1 MESYIEVSFLFAFVT
16 IFLSIRSASY
26 WCVKPMRTRLQMA
39 YAAVISLSGC
49 LFFSYDWLLM
59 ILLELLFLMRV
70 FRCQRKVYLLGFAL
84 RALCFFSVF
93 AWYGGSFHNGIY
105 FLPLHEMLWIVWLC
119 YGIWGGMLRH
129 HWKNLLARGEYVYG
143 TRLILKKKEVALKGY
158 LDSGNLLCHHGIP
171 VIFLDQK
178 YSSYFDENS
187 IELVVMNTIQKSGMI
202 RCYPSRLCI
211 DGCKEHLV
219 YVCCDKTLT
228 LPFDC
233 EVLLNMNAM
242 TLG

>member
-1 MESYIEVSFLFAFVT
+1 M
-16 IFLSIRSASY
+16 
-26 WCVKPMRTRLQMA
+26 
-39 YAAVISLSGC
+39 
-49 LFFSYDWLLM
+49 
-59 ILLELLFLMRV
+59 
-70 FRCQRKVYLLGFAL
+70 
-84 RALCFFSVF
+84 
-93 AWYGGSFHNGIY
+93 
-105 FLPLHEMLWIVWLC
+105 
-119 YGIWGGMLRH
+119 
-129 HWKNLLARGEYVYG
+129 YG